1 MSNHEWNRQPVR
13 TQLVHLYKDE
23 VDSELWNSIMRKLK
37 CEGRNPICDT
47 DLIGLELKVIA
58 HEHFKIDE

>member
-1 MSNHEWNRQPVR
+1 VK
-13 TQLVHLYKDE
+13 TQYVHIYKDE
-23 VDSELWNSIMRKLK
+23 VDSELWHSIMRKLK

-58 HEHFKIDE
+58 HEHFEIDE